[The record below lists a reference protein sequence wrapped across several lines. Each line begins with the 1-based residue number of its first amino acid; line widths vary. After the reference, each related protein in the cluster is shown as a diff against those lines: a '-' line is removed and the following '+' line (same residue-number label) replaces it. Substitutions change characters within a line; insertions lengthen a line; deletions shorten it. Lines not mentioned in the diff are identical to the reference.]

1 MCFFLPDRLRNST
14 CVHLYIVKWS
24 SPLFLQFV
32 DNQVQSR
39 KKIHVWA
46 SHIIIIVTPAMVAGQ
61 K

>member
-39 KKIHVWA
+39 MCGRP
-46 SHIIIIVTPAMVAGQ
+46 HIIIIVTPAMVAGQ